1 MAPDFRP
8 IPNRDTVLREE
19 FDDWAILF
27 NPDTAAAVGVNPV
40 GVATWKLIDG
50 ERSLADIA
58 EALRG
63 LFDTVPD
70 RVADDIAGFVEQLT
84 EYGFVGRE
92 LAGVDNDR

>member
-1 MAPDFRP
+1 MTP
-8 IPNRDTVLREE
+8 IPNPDIVLREE

-58 EALRG
+58 EALRER
-63 LFDTVPD
+63 FEAVPDTVT
-70 RVADDIAGFVEQLT
+70 ADLAGFLEQLT

-92 LAGVDNDR
+92 LSGDDDDR

>member
-1 MAPDFRP
+1 MSPDFKP

-40 GVATWKLIDG
+40 GVVTWKLIDG

-58 EALRG
+58 EALRER
-63 LFDTVPD
+63 FDMVPD
-70 RVADDIAGFVEQLT
+70 MVTDDIAGFVAELT

-92 LAGVDNDR
+92 LSSVDNDR

>member
-70 RVADDIAGFVEQLT
+70 RVTDDIAAFVEQLT

-92 LAGVDNDR
+92 LSGVANDR